1 MGIQAIWSS
10 KLDNFNAGPNGIR
23 SERLNLFIGPN
34 NSGKSRL
41 LRALFSSEN
50 RELQIS
56 AGRTLSAIAAKLGD
70 LMSFFNDYPDI
81 GPIVSADLLGVLNNK
96 LLNQADGEVPFIKCL
111 AVLYDTLN
119 SYEEHELSQRA
130 REAMHD
136 FRSHLARNKL
146 LALTATTTEEL
157 KSTFESL
164 IDSNH
169 HYIPILRGMRPVDGA
184 TDAFRNRTCKDYFS
198 AETLKTKELRVI
210 TGFDLY
216 QLLVQFLLGQPQDRN
231 LIREYEK
238 ILGHEFFGGA
248 EVTLI
253 PQYGKDTVSVKIGN
267 DDQFSIFDLG
277 DGMQQVII
285 ITSAAFLT
293 KEPARFFIEEPEL
306 CLHPGLLRKLALF
319 LLNHTE
325 HQYFATTH
333 SNHLLDLAEIDTRV
347 TIHKVSKTGSQ
358 ANVKFEV
365 KESTKDRELLAELG
379 VSASSVYLANCTV
392 WVEGITDRLYLGVF
406 MKQYIDEHED
416 ETHKSKLTGLLEN
429 FHYAFVEYQGSTLG
443 HWTFDDHSGSEQL
456 NAKSLCASAFLVADG
471 DITDKG
477 NRVDLLE
484 KQLGMRLHVLKGKEI
499 ENLLPRNILIA
510 TAKARFAAKNKRTI
524 EGLDPSQLDNLH
536 GGLESSA
543 LGIGRHLDNALG
555 LNDTGKDVRRVFAEE
570 SGTIK
575 DKVKFCHAAIEQMNT
590 LEWQLTEPLRAL
602 CEQIFEHILS
612 NNHL

>member
-41 LRALFSSEN
+41 LRALFSSEKK
-50 RELQIS
+50 ELQVA
-56 AGRTLSAIAAKLGD
+56 AGRTLSTIAAELGD
-70 LMSFFNDYPDI
+70 MLGFFENHTAI
-81 GPIVSADLLGVLNNK
+81 GPIVSADFLGALNNK
-96 LLNQADGEVPFIKCL
+96 CLSHSSSEELFNNLLRVIDGRTSIYENHHISHDARSAMQSFKWQMEDRGL
-111 AVLYDTLN
+111 SDT
-119 SYEEHELSQRA
+119 A
-130 REAMHD
+130 P
-136 FRSHLARNKL
+136 
-146 LALTATTTEEL
+146 LTVGKL
-157 KSTFESL
+157 KSTLEFILNSK
-164 IDSNH
+164 H
-169 HYIPILRGMRPVDGA
+169 HYIPILRGMRPLDA
-184 TDAFRNRTCKDYFS
+184 STDAFRNRTCKDYFP
-198 AETLKTKELRVI
+198 AQALDIKELNII

-216 QLLVQFLLGQPQDRN
+216 QLLVQFLLGQPQERQ
-231 LIREYEK
+231 LIREYET

-248 EVTLI
+248 EITLI
-253 PQYGKDTVSVKIGN
+253 PQYGKDTVSVKIGD

-347 TIHKVSKTGSQ
+347 TIHKVSKIGSQ
-358 ANVKFEV
+358 ADVKFEV

-406 MKQYIDEHED
+406 MKQYIDELE
-416 ETHKSKLTGLLEN
+416 EGTRKTKLTGLLEN
-429 FHYAFVEYQGSTLG
+429 FHYAFVEYQGGTLG
-443 HWTFDDHSGSEQL
+443 HWAFDDRTDTEQL
-456 NAKSLCASAFLVADG
+456 NATRLCATAFLLADG
-471 DITDKG
+471 DIVGKG
-477 NRVDLLE
+477 DRADLLQQ
-484 KQLGMRLHVLKGKEI
+484 QLGMRLHLLKGKEI
-499 ENLLPRNILIA
+499 ENLLPRNIIIE
-510 TAKARFAAKNKRTI
+510 TAKTLFGRKNKATVQ
-524 EGLDPSQLDNLH
+524 GLDPALLDKLEP
-536 GGLESSA
+536 GLEVSPH
-543 LGIGRHLDNALG
+543 GIGRHLDNALG
-555 LNDTGKDVRRVFAEE
+555 LNDTGKDARRVFAED

-575 DKVKFCHAAIEQMNT
+575 DKVKFCHAAIEQMKT
-590 LEWQLTEPLRAL
+590 LEWKLTEPLRGL

>member
-1 MGIQAIWSS
+1 MKGIQAVWSS
-10 KLDNFNAGPNGIR
+10 KLEKYESEPNRIR
-23 SERLNLFIGPN
+23 TEKLNLFIGPN

-41 LRALFSSEN
+41 LRTLFTDN
-50 RELQIS
+50 DLHIA
-56 AGRTLSAIAAKLGD
+56 AGETLSEFSTDLEIALDFLQDNDAVGKLSSPSLLKLFQNTCTPGTAAAKIFEEFKKALDGWD
-70 LMSFFNDYPDI
+70 DYSTQSYDAPEKR
-81 GPIVSADLLGVLNNK
+81 ARTRLRRLLAE
-96 LLNQADGEVPFIKCL
+96 NQARDSTNLAAERLERAFKVLADIK
-111 AVLYDTLN
+111 
-119 SYEEHELSQRA
+119 
-130 REAMHD
+130 
-136 FRSHLARNKL
+136 
-146 LALTATTTEEL
+146 
-157 KSTFESL
+157 
-164 IDSNH
+164 H
-169 HYIPILRGMRPVDGA
+169 HYIPILRGMRPLDEND
-184 TDAFRNRTCKDYFS
+184 DAFKERTIKDYFHS
-198 AETLKTKELRVI
+198 HDPIALNIT

-216 QLLVQFLLGQPQDRN
+216 ELLARFLLGNPEDRQR
-231 LIREYEK
+231 IREYEK
-238 ILGHEFFGGA
+238 ILGHEFFSGV

-253 PQYGKDTVSVKIGN
+253 PQYGKDTISVKIGD

-347 TIHKVSKTGSQ
+347 TIHKVSKIGSQ
-358 ANVKFEV
+358 ADVKFEV

-406 MKQYIDEHED
+406 MKQYIDELED
-416 ETHKSKLTGLLEN
+416 GARKTKLTGLLEN
-429 FHYAFVEYQGSTLG
+429 FHYAFVEYQGGTLG
-443 HWTFDDHSGSEQL
+443 HWAFDDRTDTEQL
-456 NAKSLCASAFLVADG
+456 NATRLCATAFLLADG
-471 DITDKG
+471 DIVGKG
-477 NRVDLLE
+477 DRANLLQQ
-484 KQLGMRLHVLKGKEI
+484 QLGMRLHLLKGKEI
-499 ENLLPRNILIA
+499 ENLLPRNIIIE
-510 TAKARFAAKNKRTI
+510 TAKTLFARKNKATVQ
-524 EGLDPSQLDNLH
+524 GLDPALLDKLKAD
-536 GGLESSA
+536 LEVSPH
-543 LGIGRHLDNALG
+543 GIGLHLDKALG
-555 LNDTGKDVRRVFAEE
+555 LKHKGQDARRVFAEE